1 MGFLD
6 KAEERIESAVN
17 SLFAKFSKAQL
28 QPVEV
33 SQAIRSAMDLAAKK
47 DPIGATVV
55 PHKYLLLINAS
66 DADKITP
73 AMLGA
78 IRSELN
84 RYVSEKSYRILS
96 ELELNVSID
105 NKIAK
110 GSVRVGSQPVE
121 QAVNWVP
128 VLLYSGVE
136 YRLKRGANTV
146 GRDEKADIFIDDRGL
161 SRFHFEIAW
170 NGETAAIRDLQ
181 STNGTSVDGIK
192 VNEVVLQSGNKI
204 TAGRSEF
211 EFQLQAGAVNE

>member
-6 KAEERIESAVN
+6 KAEETIESAVN
-17 SLFAKFSKAQL
+17 SLFSRFSKAQL

-47 DPIGATVV
+47 DPIGTTVV
-55 PHKYLLLINAS
+55 PHKYLLLINSS

-73 AMLGA
+73 AMLAA

-84 RYVSEKSYRILS
+84 RYVSEKSYRILTA
-96 ELELNVSID
+96 LELNVSID
-105 NKIAK
+105 NKIAR
-110 GSVRVGSQPVE
+110 GSVRVGSQPVD
-121 QAVNWVP
+121 QAVSWLP
-128 VLLYSGVE
+128 VLVVDGVE
-136 YRLKRGANTV
+136 HPLKRGTTTV
-146 GRDEKADIFIDDRGL
+146 GRDEKADLFVDDRGL

-181 STNGTSVDGIK
+181 STNGTSVDGIR

-204 TAGRSEF
+204 SAGRSEF
-211 EFQLQAGAVNE
+211 EFQLQAGARNE

>member
-6 KAEERIESAVN
+6 KAEETIESAVN
-17 SLFAKFSKAQL
+17 SLFARFSKAQL

-47 DPIGATVV
+47 DPIGTTVV

-73 AMLGA
+73 AMLAA

-105 NKIAK
+105 NKIAR
-110 GSVRVGSQPVE
+110 GSVRVGSQPVD

-128 VLLYSGVE
+128 VLIYNGIKH
-136 YRLKRGANTV
+136 RLKRGATTFC
-146 GRDEKADIFIDDRGL
+146 RE
-161 SRFHFEIAW
+161 
-170 NGETAAIRDLQ
+170 
-181 STNGTSVDGIK
+181 
-192 VNEVVLQSGNKI
+192 
-204 TAGRSEF
+204 
-211 EFQLQAGAVNE
+211 

>member
-6 KAEERIESAVN
+6 KAEETIESAVN

-55 PHKYLLLINAS
+55 PHKYLLLINSS
-66 DADKITP
+66 DAEKITP
-73 AMLGA
+73 AMLAA

-84 RYVSEKSYRILS
+84 RYVSEKSYRILG

-110 GSVRVGSQPVE
+110 GSIKVGSKPVE
-121 QAVNWVP
+121 HAVSWVA
-128 VLLYSGVE
+128 VLLYNGIQHP
-136 YRLKRGANTV
+136 LKRGATTV

-170 NGETAAIRDLQ
+170 NGETAAVRDLME
-181 STNGTSVDGIK
+181 D
-192 VNEVVLQSGNKI
+192 EVVGPVDDDD
-204 TAGRSEF
+204 G
-211 EFQLQAGAVNE
+211 

>member
-6 KAEERIESAVN
+6 KAEETIESAVN
-17 SLFAKFSKAQL
+17 SLFARFSKAQL

-47 DPIGATVV
+47 DPIGTTVV
-55 PHKYLLLINAS
+55 PHKYLLLINSS

-73 AMLGA
+73 AMLAA

-105 NKIAK
+105 TKIAR
-110 GSVRVGSQPVE
+110 GSVRVGSQPVD
-121 QAVNWVP
+121 QAVSWLP
-128 VLLYSGVE
+128 VLVFDGVE
-136 YRLKRGANTV
+136 HPLKRGTTTV
-146 GRDEKADIFIDDRGL
+146 GRDEKADLFVDDRGL

-181 STNGTSVDGIK
+181 STNGTSVDGIR
-192 VNEVVLQSGNKI
+192 VTEVVLQSGSKI
-204 TAGRSEF
+204 SAGRSEF
-211 EFQLQAGAVNE
+211 EFQLQAGARNE

>member
-6 KAEERIESAVN
+6 KAEETIESAVN
-17 SLFAKFSKAQL
+17 SLFARFSKAQL

-47 DPIGATVV
+47 DPIGTTVV
-55 PHKYLLLINAS
+55 PHKYLLLINSS

-73 AMLGA
+73 AMLAA
-78 IRSELN
+78 IRSELK

-105 NKIAK
+105 TKIAR
-110 GSVRVGSQPVE
+110 GSVRVGSQPVD
-121 QAVNWVP
+121 QAVSWLP
-128 VLLYSGVE
+128 VLVFDGVE
-136 YRLKRGANTV
+136 HPLKRGTTTV
-146 GRDEKADIFIDDRGL
+146 GRDEKADLFVDDRGL

-181 STNGTSVDGIK
+181 STNGTSVDGIR

-204 TAGRSEF
+204 SAGRSEF
-211 EFQLQAGAVNE
+211 EFQLQAGARNE